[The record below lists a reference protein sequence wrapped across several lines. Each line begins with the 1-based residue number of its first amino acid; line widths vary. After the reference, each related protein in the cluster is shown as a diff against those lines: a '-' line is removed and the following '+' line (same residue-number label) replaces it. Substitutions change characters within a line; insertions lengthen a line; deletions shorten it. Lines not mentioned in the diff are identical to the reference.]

1 MGSEVRPDDL
11 GQLLDRWTKGDQEAL
26 KSLVPLVYGELRR
39 LAHHRLR
46 HERPNHT
53 LRTTALVH
61 EAYVRLAQHPPRALS
76 DRRHFL
82 ALAAGVMRQ
91 VLVDHAR
98 EKHAAKREPG
108 IKLELQPEMMP
119 VYARGVDFLA
129 LDRALNGL
137 AKLDARQS
145 KIVELRFFAGLSI
158 EDTSEVLGM
167 SAATVKR
174 DWITARA
181 WLQHEMS
188 TGELSKGERQSR
200 QAGSGS

>member
-1 MGSEVRPDDL
+1 MGSELSRHDL
-11 GQLLDRWTKGDQEAL
+11 SQLLDRWTQGDAEAL
-26 KSLVPLVYGELRR
+26 KALVPLVYAELRR

-46 HERPNHT
+46 QERKDHT
-53 LRTTALVH
+53 LQTTALVH
-61 EAYVRLAQHPPRALS
+61 EAYLRLAQHPPRTVN
-76 DRRHFL
+76 DRKHFL

-98 EKHAAKREPG
+98 EKRAAKRDG
-108 IKLELQPEMMP
+108 RIKLELQPEMMP
-119 VYARGVDFLA
+119 VPAPDVDLLA
-129 LDRALNGL
+129 LDHALDGL

-167 SAATVKR
+167 SPATVKR

-181 WLQHEMS
+181 WIYRSM
-188 TGELSKGERQSR
+188 TGRVLT
-200 QAGSGS
+200 